1 MLFHVV
7 LLKPRADL
15 SVEDRQRFLAA
26 FDRAIRD
33 VPTVRGVRVG
43 TRVRHG
49 AGYEAV
55 APDAADY
62 LAIIEFDDVAGLQTY
77 LRHPSHDELGRLFGT
92 LLAGALVFDFQMNGA
107 ELIME
112 GLQEV

>member
-1 MLFHVV
+1 MLLHVV
-7 LLKPRADL
+7 LLKPRPDL
-15 SVEDRQRFLAA
+15 SAEDRQNFLAA

-55 APDAADY
+55 APDADY
-62 LAIIEFDDVAGLQTY
+62 LAIIEFDDVAGLQVY
-77 LRHPSHDELGRLFGT
+77 LRHPSHVELGRLFGT
-92 LLAGALVFDFQMNGA
+92 LLAAALVFDFQMNGA
-107 ELIME
+107 EEGME
-112 GLQEV
+112 GLPEV